1 MLTRV
6 HGSRKQKHFNW
17 RHIFFEMMK
26 YGVSFFFLSFF
37 KWKLSVLHQSS
48 ALVENLFVNHYSSRR
63 ALVCLFVRNCPRPP
77 PLFFKKR
84 KSIFQKGSYRNMLL
98 IYNTSHNNRHQNQGE
113 KFVSPLAWCAHTH
126 TQNTTLQTPLSNQC
140 EDFIGMCHFGCTTA
154 VLHTYTHT
162 YTHHQSRASHIQICT
177 CSASALSLMIGLV
190 SDVYCASLAL
200 SLSACLIQVRLV
212 VSR

>member
-1 MLTRV
+1 
-6 HGSRKQKHFNW
+6 
-17 RHIFFEMMK
+17 
-26 YGVSFFFLSFF
+26 
-37 KWKLSVLHQSS
+37 
-48 ALVENLFVNHYSSRR
+48 
-63 ALVCLFVRNCPRPP
+63 
-77 PLFFKKR
+77 
-84 KSIFQKGSYRNMLL
+84 MLL

-200 SLSACLIQVRLV
+200 SLSLRLSHSGQARCLSVNRK
-212 VSR
+212 SRFSGKDIRKGNVNKTFLSQQNPLRGCT

>member
-1 MLTRV
+1 M
-6 HGSRKQKHFNW
+6 
-17 RHIFFEMMK
+17 EA
-26 YGVSFFFLSFF
+26 LSFAS
-37 KWKLSVLHQSS
+37 KLSTCWEFICES
-48 ALVENLFVNHYSSRR
+48 LFLTARPGMP
-63 ALVCLFVRNCPRPP
+63 VCEKLSPASTPWI
-77 PLFFKKR
+77 FFKKR